1 MIRRQIFA
9 VLKQQRSVLRTF
21 QAFHPQQRFLFS
33 GPNIQAE
40 QEAKAAVENFKARIE
55 EVSQIDEL
63 KSYDEWE
70 PKVFKS

>member
-1 MIRRQIFA
+1 MIRRQIVT
-9 VLKQQRSVLRTF
+9 VLKQQRSVLRTC
-21 QAFHPQQRFLFS
+21 QAFHPHQRFLFS
-33 GPNIQAE
+33 GPNIKAE

-55 EVSQIDEL
+55 EVSHIDEL

>member
-1 MIRRQIFA
+1 M
-9 VLKQQRSVLRTF
+9 LKQQRNMLRTC
-21 QAFHPQQRFLFS
+21 QALHVQQKFHFS

-40 QEAKAAVENFKARIE
+40 AEAKAAVENFKARIE
-55 EVSQIDEL
+55 EVSHIDEL